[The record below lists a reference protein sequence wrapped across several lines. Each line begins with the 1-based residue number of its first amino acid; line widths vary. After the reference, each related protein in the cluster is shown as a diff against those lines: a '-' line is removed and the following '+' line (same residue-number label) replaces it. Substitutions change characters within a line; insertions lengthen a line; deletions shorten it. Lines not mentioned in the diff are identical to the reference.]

1 MYFGLT
7 NLPTIFQTMMND
19 LFRDMINKGNVVTFI
34 DNVLV
39 VTEIEKEHNEI
50 MEDLLRQL
58 EKNNFY
64 MKLEKCVWKVR
75 EIGLLGVIMGPEK
88 F

>member
-1 MYFGLT
+1 
-7 NLPTIFQTMMND
+7 MND